1 LEIKVYFTGAILS
14 SILKK
19 PVYSV
24 KNTKMKVCLT
34 KTLWFALVIFG
45 FSILPTTRGLGA
57 VIVYDRVTTVGT
69 PVYLKVLTKGR
80 IFADGGRLV
89 EFYLDDKSFGKN
101 LTGGDGYGY
110 RKYTPQREGI
120 IKIRATS
127 NGESG
132 AGLVLVMKKSEK
144 AVLIEIEGGFKD
156 ALISDIAAGVSR
168 QAVKQLLKKYRV
180 IYLSRYTG
188 IRMARSWLDEM
199 EFPDAPVL
207 RWRGEQ
213 TLNALK
219 EKSVK
224 LYAIIGPASVIAA
237 AADHIKKRYTFDQN
251 QKEQTVKDW
260 QEVMQRLSENASKD
274 PQNTKK
280 K

>member
-1 LEIKVYFTGAILS
+1 
-14 SILKK
+14 
-19 PVYSV
+19 
-24 KNTKMKVCLT
+24 MKACLT
-34 KTLWFALVIFG
+34 KKMQFALVIVG
-45 FSILPTTRGLGA
+45 FLILPAAHGLGA

-80 IFADGGRLV
+80 IFADAGRLA

-110 RKYTPQREGI
+110 LKYTPRRTGI
-120 IKIRATS
+120 IKVRATS
-127 NGESG
+127 QGESG

-156 ALISDIAAGVSR
+156 VFISDIAAGASR

-188 IRMARSWLDEM
+188 IRMARSALDEM
-199 EFPDAPVL
+199 EFPEAPVL
-207 RWRGEQ
+207 RWQGEQ

-219 EKSVK
+219 EKGVN
-224 LYAIIGPASVIAA
+224 LYAIIGPTSVIDT

-260 QEVMQRLSENASKD
+260 QEVMERLSESASKD
-274 PQNTKK
+274 PQKSKK

>member
-1 LEIKVYFTGAILS
+1 
-14 SILKK
+14 
-19 PVYSV
+19 
-24 KNTKMKVCLT
+24 MKVCLT
-34 KTLWFALVIFG
+34 KKLRFALLIFG
-45 FSILPTTRGLGA
+45 FLILPTARGLGA

-110 RKYTPQREGI
+110 RKYTPRREGI
-120 IKIRATS
+120 IKVRATS

-132 AGLVLVMKKSEK
+132 AGLVLVVKKSEK
-144 AVLIEIEGGFKD
+144 AILIEIEGGFKD
-156 ALISDIAAGVSR
+156 AFISDIAAGANR
-168 QAVKQLLKKYRV
+168 RAVKQLLKKYRV
-180 IYLSRYTG
+180 IYLSRFTG
-188 IRMARSWLDEM
+188 IRMARNWLDEM

-207 RWRGEQ
+207 QWRGEQ
-213 TLNALK
+213 TINALK
-219 EKSVK
+219 EKGVN
-224 LYAIIGPASVIAA
+224 LYAIIAPASVIAA
-237 AADHIKKRYTFDQN
+237 AADHIEKRYTFDQN

-260 QEVMQRLSENASKD
+260 QEVMERLSPNASKN
-274 PQNTKK
+274 PPKTKK

>member
-1 LEIKVYFTGAILS
+1 MLVFLLLPAAS
-14 SILKK
+14 S
-19 PVYSV
+19 
-24 KNTKMKVCLT
+24 
-34 KTLWFALVIFG
+34 
-45 FSILPTTRGLGA
+45 LGA

-110 RKYTPQREGI
+110 RKYEPGRAGI
-120 IKIRATS
+120 INVRATS
-127 NGESG
+127 RGESG
-132 AGLVLVMKKSEK
+132 SGLLLVMKKSEK

-156 ALISDIAAGVSR
+156 AFISDMAAGASR
-168 QAVKQLLKKYRV
+168 QAVKQLLKTYRV
-180 IYLSRYTG
+180 IYLSRFTG
-188 IRMARSWLDEM
+188 IRMARSWLDEV

-207 RWRGEQ
+207 QWKGED
-213 TLNALK
+213 TLKALK
-219 EKSVK
+219 EKGIN
-224 LYAIIGPASVIAA
+224 LHAIIGPAGVIAT
-237 AADHIKKRYTFDQN
+237 AADHIKKRYTFDKN

-260 QEVMQRLSENASKD
+260 QEVMERLSQTASGKSGKG
-274 PQNTKK
+274 KK

>member
-1 LEIKVYFTGAILS
+1 
-14 SILKK
+14 
-19 PVYSV
+19 
-24 KNTKMKVCLT
+24 MKAYLT
-34 KTLWFALVIFG
+34 KKIRFVLLIFG
-45 FSILPTTRGLGA
+45 FLIVPAASSLGA

-89 EFYLDDKSFGKN
+89 EFFLDDKRLDNN

-110 RKYTPQREGI
+110 LKYTPRHAGI
-120 IKIRATS
+120 IKVRATS
-127 NGESG
+127 KGESG

-156 ALISDIAAGVSR
+156 AFISDIAAGAGR
-168 QAVKQLLKKYRV
+168 QAVKQMLKKYRV

-188 IRMARSWLDEM
+188 IRMARASLDEM

-207 RWRGEQ
+207 RWQGEQ

-219 EKSVK
+219 EKGVN
-224 LYAIIGPASVIAA
+224 LYAIIGPTSVIDKAA
-237 AADHIKKRYTFDQN
+237 NHIKKRYAFDRN
-251 QKEQTVKDW
+251 QKEHTVKDW
-260 QEVMQRLSENASKD
+260 QEVMERLSESASKKS
-274 PQNTKK
+274 QNSKHK
-280 K
+280 

>member
-1 LEIKVYFTGAILS
+1 
-14 SILKK
+14 
-19 PVYSV
+19 
-24 KNTKMKVCLT
+24 MKTHLT
-34 KTLWFALVIFG
+34 KKLWFALLILG
-45 FSILPTTRGLGA
+45 FSILPSGRSLSA

-89 EFYLDDKSFGKN
+89 EFYLDDKRFGKN

-110 RKYTPQREGI
+110 RKFEPRRAGI
-120 IKIRATS
+120 INIRATS
-127 NGESG
+127 KGESDT
-132 AGLVLVMKKSEK
+132 GLLLVMKKSEK
-144 AVLIEIEGGFKD
+144 AVLIEIEDGFKD
-156 ALISDIAAGVSR
+156 AFISDIAAGASR
-168 QAVKQLLKKYRV
+168 QAVKELLKKYRV
-180 IYLSRYTG
+180 IYLSRFSG

-207 RWRGEQ
+207 QWQGEQ

-219 EKSVK
+219 ERGIN
-224 LYAIIGPASVIAA
+224 LYAIIGPASVIAT

-260 QEVMQRLSENASKD
+260 QEVMERLSKSASGD
-274 PQNTKK
+274 PQKTKK

>member
-1 LEIKVYFTGAILS
+1 
-14 SILKK
+14 
-19 PVYSV
+19 
-24 KNTKMKVCLT
+24 MKVCLT
-34 KTLWFALVIFG
+34 KKLGFVLLIFG
-45 FSILPTTRGLGA
+45 FSILPTARGLGA

-89 EFYLDDKSFGKN
+89 QFYLDDKSFGKN

-110 RKYTPQREGI
+110 RKYKPRREGL
-120 IKIRATS
+120 IKVRATS
-127 NGESG
+127 KGESG

-156 ALISDIAAGVSR
+156 AFISDIAAGAAR
-168 QAVKQLLKKYRV
+168 QAVKKLLNKYRV
-180 IYLSRYTG
+180 IYLSRFTG
-188 IRMARSWLDEM
+188 IRMARNWLDEM
-199 EFPDAPVL
+199 EFPEAPVL
-207 RWRGEQ
+207 QWRGEQ

-219 EKSVK
+219 EKGVN
-224 LYAIIGPASVIAA
+224 LYAIIGPASMIAT
-237 AADHIKKRYTFDQN
+237 AADHIEKRYTFDQN

-260 QEVMQRLSENASKD
+260 QEVMGRLSPSASKN
-274 PQNTKK
+274 PRKTKK